1 MSSIVIIGA
10 GECGVRAA
18 FELRGKG
25 FEGAVTL
32 LSAEAVLPYERP
44 PLSKD
49 RSLEPKVIRSEE
61 AYKDAN
67 IDLRLGT
74 SVDAINLSEKTVLL
88 NNGETVG
95 YDKLLIA
102 TGARPRVFPGM
113 ETCLTLRTDAD
124 AAALLPRFAPGVRVG
139 IIGGGFIGL
148 ELASTARLAGAEVTV
163 LEAGPRLMGRAVP
176 AEISEAVFARHQ
188 SEGIDVRTGAQ
199 VASAD
204 ATSITLQDGT
214 RLDFDVVIAGTGA
227 LPNTQLAEN
236 AGLAVDNGIRVD
248 GAFRT
253 SAEDVYAAGDCCNF
267 PWNGQNVRLE
277 SWQAAQEQGAH
288 VAAAMLGETED
299 YAQVP
304 WFWSDQ
310 YDLSLQVAGLFDG
323 AGPSVRRNL
332 AGDAFVLFQADGQG
346 RLQAVAGVG
355 QGNAIA
361 KDIKL
366 AQKLIEKG
374 ALLDEAAFSDPSINL
389 KSLLRA
395 A

>member
-1 MSSIVIIGA
+1 MNGIVIIGA

-18 FELRGKG
+18 FELRAKG
-25 FEGAVTL
+25 FEGTVTL
-32 LSAEAVLPYERP
+32 LSGEASMPYERP

-49 RSLEPKVIRSEE
+49 RTLEPKLIRNED
-61 AYKDAN
+61 AYRDAR
-67 IDLRLGT
+67 IDLRLGAC
-74 SVDAINLSEKTVLL
+74 VEAIDVAEKKVRLVG
-88 NNGETVG
+88 GETLG

-113 ETCLTLRTDAD
+113 EACLTLRTDAD
-124 AAALLPRFAPGVRVG
+124 AEALLPRFAPGVRIG

-176 AEISEAVFARHQ
+176 AEISEAVFARHR
-188 SEGIDVRTGAQ
+188 SEGIDIRTGAQ

-204 ATSITLQDGT
+204 AASITLQDGG
-214 RLDFDVVIAGTGA
+214 RLEFDAVIAGTGA
-227 LPNTQLAEN
+227 LPNTKLAED

-248 GAFRT
+248 GTFRT
-253 SAEDVYAAGDCCNF
+253 SAADVFAAGDCCNF
-267 PWNGQNVRLE
+267 PLAGTHVRLE
-277 SWQAAQEQGAH
+277 SWQVAQEQGAH
-288 VAAAMLGETED
+288 AAAAMLGETAD

-323 AGPSVRRNL
+323 ARPAVRRDL
-332 AGDAFVLFQADGQG
+332 PGGAFVLFQADETG

-366 AQKLIEKG
+366 AQKLIERG